1 MTGRRRAVGVHV
13 VAAVLVASTGACGVV
28 GGDEGGYAVTVY
40 FDSAI
45 GVYPSGDVLVMG
57 LPVGTVDD
65 IDVEDTRVRV
75 DLTIDGDVPL
85 PADVNASIEAE
96 TVLGERNVSLF
107 PAWSAALDAAGA
119 RQLADGAVIPR
130 ERTTVPVEPDEALQA
145 FTDLAAQLDAD
156 KVGDLLADS
165 ATILDGRGATIG
177 RGIDAA
183 AGLTDTLADI
193 DQPLL
198 DAATALNSV
207 ASVLNGRDA
216 QLRSLIDSFAG
227 AVAVLASE
235 REDIRRLLAGM
246 VALTDEANAVL
257 DVHGD
262 RLPGTIA
269 TLATTIGVIDANAA
283 SIETI
288 IDVLPQVA
296 ESFEKAYREDLGGF
310 FLKVD
315 TLAVLDTVVRQL
327 IDALGLYPG
336 EI

>member
-1 MTGRRRAVGVHV
+1 MTCRRGALGVHLAV
-13 VAAVLVASTGACGVV
+13 AVLAASTAGCGLV

-45 GVYPSGDVLVMG
+45 GVYPSGDVMVMG
-57 LPVGTVDD
+57 LPVGSVDD
-65 IDVEDTRVRV
+65 IEVEDTRVRV
-75 DLTIDGDVPL
+75 DLTIDDGVPL

-107 PAWSAALDAAGA
+107 PAWSAALQEAGA
-119 RQLADGAVIPR
+119 PRLSDGAVIPVA
-130 ERTTVPVEPDEALQA
+130 RTSVPVEPDEALQA
-145 FTDLAAQLDAD
+145 FTDLAAELDAD

-165 ATILDGRGATIG
+165 ASILDGRGETIG

-198 DAATALNSV
+198 DAAASLNSV
-207 ASVLNGRDA
+207 AGVLNERDA
-216 QLRSLIDSFAG
+216 QLRSLIDSFGG
-227 AVAVLASE
+227 AVSVLASE
-235 REDIRRLLAGM
+235 RDDIRRLLTGM
-246 VALTDEANAVL
+246 VALTDEAGALL
-257 DVHGD
+257 DVHGE

-269 TLATTIGVIDANAA
+269 TLATTMGVIDASSA
-283 SIETI
+283 SVETI
-288 IDVLPQVA
+288 VDVLPQVA

-315 TLAVLDTVVRQL
+315 TLAVVDTVVRQL

-336 EI
+336 VI

>member
-1 MTGRRRAVGVHV
+1 MTGRLRSAGVHL
-13 VAAVLVASTGACGVV
+13 AAGALVASLGACGAVR
-28 GGDEGGYAVTVY
+28 DDQGGYAVTVY

-45 GVYPSGDVLVMG
+45 GVYPSGDVMVMD

-65 IDVEDTRVRV
+65 IEVEDTRVRV
-75 DLTIDGDVPL
+75 DLTIHDDVRL
-85 PADVNASIEAE
+85 PADVNASIDAQ

-107 PAWSAALDAAGA
+107 PPWSAALDAAGA
-119 RQLADGAVIPR
+119 EELADGAVIPV
-130 ERTTVPVEPDEALQA
+130 ERSSVPVEPDEALQA
-145 FTDLAAQLDAD
+145 FTDLAAELDAD

-177 RGIDAA
+177 RGIDAT

-193 DQPLL
+193 DEPLL
-198 DAATALNSV
+198 DAAAALNTV
-207 ASVLNGRDA
+207 AGVLNGRDA
-216 QLRSLIDSFAG
+216 QLRSLIDSFGG

-235 REDIRRLLAGM
+235 REDIRRLLAGT
-246 VALTDEANAVL
+246 VALTDEASAVL

-262 RLPGTIA
+262 QLPTTIA
-269 TLATTIGVIDANAA
+269 ALATTIGVIDANAA

-296 ESFEKAYREDLGGF
+296 ESFEEAYREDLGGF

-315 TLAVLDTVVRQL
+315 TLAVVDTVVRQL